1 MRIDENFKLII
12 WKFDR
17 VLIYIDIFYDIV
29 IRLIIIVVYL
39 ERRRFR
45 IGQCYERD
53 FILRGR
59 DSGVFQREYEYC
71 GFYYCDLFF
80 LQGVVCCDRGIYNQ
94 QYGGQ
99 VILAVQIGG
108 DGYRRIN

>member
-1 MRIDENFKLII
+1 MKFIKLLMRIDENFKLII

-45 IGQCYERD
+45 IG
-53 FILRGR
+53 
-59 DSGVFQREYEYC
+59 
-71 GFYYCDLFF
+71 
-80 LQGVVCCDRGIYNQ
+80 
-94 QYGGQ
+94 
-99 VILAVQIGG
+99 
-108 DGYRRIN
+108 